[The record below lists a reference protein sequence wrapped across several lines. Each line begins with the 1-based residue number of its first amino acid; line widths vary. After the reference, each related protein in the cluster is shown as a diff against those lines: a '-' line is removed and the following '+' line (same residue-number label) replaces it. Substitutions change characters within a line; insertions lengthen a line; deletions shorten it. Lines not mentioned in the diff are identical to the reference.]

1 MLFQTVVIFLII
13 LNFFKISIQSVK
25 SSLSNQFFVGIL
37 LHQNH
42 FDKAIQVLQAA
53 HADSI
58 GAPKIPNV
66 CWKDIG
72 GLSNVKR
79 EIMDTIQ
86 LPFEYPELF
95 AAGLQRSG
103 KKTKLFFLA
112 LYTGFSSGWQNF
124 AIFLRMC
131 T

>member
-1 MLFQTVVIFLII
+1 MNFYSTTSPRHFPSSQITWTAVNFLNDLFYL
-13 LNFFKISIQSVK
+13 
-25 SSLSNQFFVGIL
+25 GIM
-37 LHQNH
+37 LHQDH

-72 GLSNVKR
+72 GLGDVKQ

-86 LPFEYPELF
+86 LPFQYPELF

-103 KKTKLFFLA
+103 NEH
-112 LYTGFSSGWQNF
+112 SPSGNN
-124 AIFLRMC
+124 RML
-131 T
+131 

>member
-1 MLFQTVVIFLII
+1 MKTSQKNLWSNLFYL
-13 LNFFKISIQSVK
+13 
-25 SSLSNQFFVGIL
+25 GIL

-42 FDKAIQVLQAA
+42 FDKAIQVLQTA

-72 GLSNVKR
+72 GLSDVKQ

-103 KKTKLFFLA
+103 NET
-112 LYTGFSSGWQNF
+112 YPSSLPSHG
-124 AIFLRMC
+124 I
-131 T
+131 